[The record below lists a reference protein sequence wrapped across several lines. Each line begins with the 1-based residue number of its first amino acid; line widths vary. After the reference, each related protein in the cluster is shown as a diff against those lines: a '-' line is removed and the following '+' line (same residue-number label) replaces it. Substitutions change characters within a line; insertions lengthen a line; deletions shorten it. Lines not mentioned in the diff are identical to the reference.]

1 MNGDNRQLPD
11 ATNAS
16 SQSKPRYDIL
26 DGLRGVAAV
35 YVLVYHLFEGCG
47 ISLGHGHLGVDFF
60 FALSG
65 FVIGYAYD
73 GRWGVMSTMDF
84 FKRRVIR
91 LHPMVLVAM
100 VLGLCLFYFGESAFF
115 PRIAATP
122 WWKALALFFYCSLL
136 LPMPNAWDIRGWQ
149 DTNSFNGSVW
159 SLQWEYLVN
168 ILYAF
173 VLRRLST
180 VALGVLTA
188 VTAFGTIDLALNLDV
203 FNVFSA
209 NRAMGSFSVNGGWS
223 LTAAELYIGAVR
235 LLYPFLA
242 GYLLSRVKWLI
253 RIPGGF
259 WTCSAI
265 ILAFMSV
272 PKMTGF
278 ANGIY
283 EVGVILV
290 LIPLL
295 VSMGAG
301 SPLKGAKTSA
311 FCRFLGEISYPL
323 YIIHLPIAYLQM
335 AWVSN
340 HPNAARGTVVLLS
353 CGVFLVSIAAAYA
366 CLRLYDAPVRRWLT
380 NLGRKGKREGA

>member
-1 MNGDNRQLPD
+1 MNNNKQLSD
-11 ATNAS
+11 TRSIAL
-16 SQSKPRYDIL
+16 QSKPRYDIL

-35 YVLVYHLFEGCG
+35 YVVVYHLFEGCG
-47 ISLGHGHLGVDFF
+47 IALGHGHLGVDFF

-73 GRWGVMSTMDF
+73 SRWGAMSTMDF
-84 FKRRVIR
+84 FKRRIVR
-91 LHPMVLVAM
+91 LHPMVLIAM
-100 VLGLCLFYFGESAFF
+100 LLGLSLFYFGESTFF

-122 WWKALALFFYCSLL
+122 WWKALLLFFYCCFL

-149 DTNSFNGSVW
+149 DSNSFNGSVW

-168 ILYAF
+168 ILYAL
-173 VLRRLST
+173 VLRRLPT
-180 VALGVLTA
+180 IAIGILTA
-188 VTAFGTIDLALNLDV
+188 ITALGTIDLALNVDV
-203 FNVFSA
+203 FNLFSA

-223 LTAAELYIGAVR
+223 LTPGELYIGTVR

-259 WTCSAI
+259 WTCSAL

-272 PKMTGF
+272 PKMTGTM
-278 ANGIY
+278 NGVY
-283 EVGVILV
+283 EIAIILV

-301 SPLKGAKTSA
+301 SPLKGRKTSA
-311 FCRFLGEISYPL
+311 FCRFLGELSYPL

-340 HPNAARGTVVLLS
+340 HPNAPRGTVVLLS
-353 CGVFLVSIAAAYA
+353 CGVFLISIAAAYA
-366 CLRLYDAPVRRWLT
+366 TLRLYDTPVRNWLT
-380 NLGRKGKREGA
+380 QNWLRKRTAA